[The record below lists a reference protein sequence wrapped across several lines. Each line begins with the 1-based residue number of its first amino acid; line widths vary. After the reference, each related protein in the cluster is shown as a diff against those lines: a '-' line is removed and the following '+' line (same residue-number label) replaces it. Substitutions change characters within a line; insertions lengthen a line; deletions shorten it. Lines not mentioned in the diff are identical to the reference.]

1 MDEARHVL
9 ERLRESPDDPENL
22 VAKEEFYQTK
32 EQIQLE
38 AEKLAASGNTV
49 WTAVLKKPSYR
60 KRMIIGFL
68 TQWGAEFGGP
78 LIIVSERKTELR

>member
-1 MDEARHVL
+1 LDEAQHVL
-9 ERLRESPDDPENL
+9 QRLRESPDDPDNL
-22 VAKEEFYQTK
+22 AAKEEFFQTK

-38 AEKLAASGNTV
+38 AEKMKQYGNPWLAV
-49 WTAVLKKPSYR
+49 IKKKSYR

-78 LIIVSERKTELR
+78 LIIVSQ